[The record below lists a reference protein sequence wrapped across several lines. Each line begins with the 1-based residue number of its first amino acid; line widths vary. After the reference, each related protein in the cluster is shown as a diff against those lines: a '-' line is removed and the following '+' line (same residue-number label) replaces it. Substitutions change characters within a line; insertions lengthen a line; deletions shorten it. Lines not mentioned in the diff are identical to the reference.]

1 MNKYLISKF
10 TKWNVFDIKEV
21 IETIHSN
28 VNPLHQIRN
37 VIINSANLFYK
48 RLALVQN
55 DLKITFFKKR
65 ELYSWS
71 NLSKF

>member
-10 TKWNVFDIKEV
+10 TKWNVLDIKEV